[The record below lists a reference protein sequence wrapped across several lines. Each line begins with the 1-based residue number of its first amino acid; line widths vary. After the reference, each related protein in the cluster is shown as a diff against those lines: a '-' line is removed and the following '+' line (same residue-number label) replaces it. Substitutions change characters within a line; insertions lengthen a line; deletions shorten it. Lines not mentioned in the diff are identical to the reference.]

1 MYNEC
6 DKHQRVYA
14 QGLLIPQLQ
23 NTTAQIYQPLRP
35 PADCPSLSQ
44 QLHVTLKR
52 LGPVPDPYGPS
63 SHLSTSVT

>member
-6 DKHQRVYA
+6 DKHQRS
-14 QGLLIPQLQ
+14 LHSRFI
-23 NTTAQIYQPLRP
+23 NP
-35 PADCPSLSQ
+35 PATEYNSTHLLATQASSRLPVSQ

-52 LGPVPDPYGPS
+52 LGPVPDPYDPS